1 MCSPSCGRTWLLA
14 AETLQG
20 SLLRAPVLGRGRR
33 HFLLQGAMHA
43 LVPPVLLGMSG
54 GDAFRHNP
62 SLIHHTASRDNPASA
77 VEAKGA
83 PLSVRIARG
92 SPYSRNAASKMA

>member
-1 MCSPSCGRTWLLA
+1 MRPHLVVLL

-20 SLLRAPVLGRGRR
+20 SLLRTPVPGRGRR

-62 SLIHHTASRDNPASA
+62 QLDPPHRQPRQPS
-77 VEAKGA
+77 
-83 PLSVRIARG
+83 
-92 SPYSRNAASKMA
+92 